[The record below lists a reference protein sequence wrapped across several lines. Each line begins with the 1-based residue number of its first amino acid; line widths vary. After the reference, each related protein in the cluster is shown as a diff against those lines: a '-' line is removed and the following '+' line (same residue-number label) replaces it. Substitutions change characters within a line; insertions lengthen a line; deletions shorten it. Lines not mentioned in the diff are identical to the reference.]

1 MEIGGWVME
10 PIKSYRDLRVWQA
23 AMDLVET
30 IYRLTVNFPRRE
42 IFNLVSGLR
51 RTAVAVPSKIA
62 SGHTSEDV
70 KDYLY
75 HLNQA
80 QTLLSDMATQIEVS
94 GRLEYITSDH
104 VEATTKQIE
113 SLRKQLYALRNSIRH
128 L

>member
-62 SGHTSEDV
+62 AGHTSEDV

-94 GRLEYITSDH
+94 GRLEYITSEH
-104 VEATTKQIE
+104 VDATTKQIE